1 MRCVSWLTRLC
12 LALVAVPL
20 AAAGCAH
27 VPGAYTMSP
36 KAVACTRARL
46 GTIGVVVAP
55 YRAMLSFATPRRR
68 WTSGNGDM
76 PQGKQGSRVNC

>member
-36 KAVACTRARL
+36 KAVEYTRARL

-55 YRAMLSFATPRRR
+55 YCAMLSFATRLGEGGPRATVTCLRE
-68 WTSGNGDM
+68 
-76 PQGKQGSRVNC
+76 SRGAG